1 MCACKRTHK
10 ARQFAVMTDP
20 QATPSSPA
28 TGRILE
34 EPDVRSTAP
43 APPPPSTWTPLRTPT
58 FRLLWSV
65 TLVANICMWMND
77 VAAAWMMTSLTTSPV
92 LVALVQTASTLPV
105 FLLGLPS
112 GALADILDRR
122 RYFIFTQFWVAVVAV
137 LLCAALALDVMN
149 APLLLALTFAN
160 GIGMAMR
167 WPVFSALIPEVISKP
182 MLPSAMAL
190 NAVAM
195 NASRIVGPL
204 VAGALIA
211 SAGTLWVFVL
221 NAVLSI
227 AAGLLLLTWQRTH
240 VTHPLGRE
248 RLPSAMRVGLQFIK
262 ESPRMRAVI
271 ARTVAFFFMSTAI
284 MALLPL
290 TAKRFDGI
298 GFISGAGVFT
308 LLLASMGAGAIIGAM
323 FLPRIRQMFTGEP
336 LVLTGTLLQAAS
348 TVGVALAPNLPLAV
362 VCMMTAG
369 LSLIATAN
377 TLGVKAQMALPN
389 WVRARG
395 MSAYQMSIMG
405 GTAIG
410 AALWGKV
417 AALSSVPVSLIAA
430 AVTGVVCMLIV
441 QRVFT
446 DRQALEDLSPSK
458 AFQPPRHSQP
468 EEGRVVVHIEYL
480 INPAKARRFRT
491 LMQESRRS
499 RMRQGALSWRLLH
512 SMERPERYIEEIVD
526 ESWVEHL
533 RRFDRITA
541 SDVALRERKLA
552 FHVADTP
559 PRVTRFFETG

>member
-43 APPPPSTWTPLRTPT
+43 PPPPPSTWSPLRTPT

-137 LLCAALALDVMN
+137 LLCAALALDAMN

-369 LSLIATAN
+369 LSLISTAN

-446 DRQALEDLSPSK
+446 DRQVLEDLSPSK

-559 PRVTRFFETG
+559 PRVTRFFETD

>member
-1 MCACKRTHK
+1 
-10 ARQFAVMTDP
+10 MTAP
-20 QATPSSPA
+20 HATPSSPA

-43 APPPPSTWTPLRTPT
+43 APPPPSTWSPLRTPT

-410 AALWGKV
+410 AALWGKM

-559 PRVTRFFETG
+559 PRVTRFFETD

>member
-1 MCACKRTHK
+1 
-10 ARQFAVMTDP
+10 MTAP
-20 QATPSSPA
+20 HATPSSPA

-227 AAGLLLLTWQRTH
+227 VAGLLLLTWQRTH

-559 PRVTRFFETG
+559 PRVTRFFETD

>member
-1 MCACKRTHK
+1 
-10 ARQFAVMTDP
+10 MTAP
-20 QATPSSPA
+20 HATPSSPA

-369 LSLIATAN
+369 LSLISTAN

-559 PRVTRFFETG
+559 PRVTRFFETD

>member
-10 ARQFAVMTDP
+10 ARQFAVMTAP
-20 QATPSSPA
+20 HAPPSSPA

-559 PRVTRFFETG
+559 PRVTRFFETD

>member
-20 QATPSSPA
+20 HATPSSPA

-43 APPPPSTWTPLRTPT
+43 APPPPSTWSPLRTPT

-369 LSLIATAN
+369 LSLISTAN

-430 AVTGVVCMLIV
+430 AVTGVVCMLVV

-559 PRVTRFFETG
+559 PRVTRFFETD

>member
-1 MCACKRTHK
+1 M
-10 ARQFAVMTDP
+10 
-20 QATPSSPA
+20 
-28 TGRILE
+28 
-34 EPDVRSTAP
+34 
-43 APPPPSTWTPLRTPT
+43 RTPT
-58 FRLLWSV
+58 FRLLWGV
-65 TLVANICMWMND
+65 TLVANICVWMND

-137 LLCAALALDVMN
+137 LLCVALALDVMS

-160 GIGMAMR
+160 GMGMAMR
-167 WPVFSALIPEVISKP
+167 WPVFSALIPEVINKP
-182 MLPSAMAL
+182 QLPSAMAL

-227 AAGLLLLTWQRTH
+227 VAGLVLLRWKRAAPIN
-240 VTHPLGRE
+240 PLGRE

-323 FLPRIRQMFTGEP
+323 FLPRIRQALPSEQ
-336 LVLTGTLLQAAS
+336 LILAGTVLQALS
-348 TVGVALAPNLPLAV
+348 IVGIALVPHLPLAV
-362 VCMMTAG
+362 LCMMTAG
-369 LSLIATAN
+369 LSLISTAN
-377 TLGVKAQMALPN
+377 TLGVRAQMALPN

-405 GTAIG
+405 GTALG

-417 AALSSVPVSLIAA
+417 AALTSVPTSLLCA
-430 AVTGVVCMLIV
+430 AVVGVACMLLV
-441 QRVFT
+441 QRVAL
-446 DRQALEDLSPSK
+446 DRQVLEDLSPSK
-458 AFQPPRHSQP
+458 AFEPPRNSKP
-468 EEGRVVVHIEYL
+468 EEGRVVVHIEFL
-480 INPAKARRFRT
+480 INPAKARRFRI

-526 ESWVEHL
+526 ESWTEHL
-533 RRFDRITA
+533 RRFERVTTA
-541 SDVALRERKLA
+541 DVALRERKLA
-552 FHVADTP
+552 FHVADAP
-559 PRVTRFFETG
+559 PRVTRFFETE